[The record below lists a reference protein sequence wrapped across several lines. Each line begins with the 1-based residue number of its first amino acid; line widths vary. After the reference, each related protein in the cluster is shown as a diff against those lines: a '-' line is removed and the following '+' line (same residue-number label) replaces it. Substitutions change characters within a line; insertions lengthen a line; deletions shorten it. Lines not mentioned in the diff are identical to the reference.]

1 MLQPPVGFNTVRAC
15 LFTFFVT
22 LYIGYRD
29 NVSGVW
35 LATCVRC
42 GASMLPVN
50 LNDQLIAL
58 CCRYVNHSSA
68 AAAAA
73 VLLPERSVH
82 TPA

>member
-1 MLQPPVGFNTVRAC
+1 
-15 LFTFFVT
+15 
-22 LYIGYRD
+22 
-29 NVSGVW
+29 VSGVW